1 MKKQNDM
8 EIYKKGDIFECQ
20 FTYSGDN
27 WEQWILLASDIHFD
41 SRVCDR
47 SLLSR
52 HFQQAK
58 DKDAPIFVFGDFF
71 DVMGTKKDPRSHMSD
86 IRPEYTTK
94 KGYLNL
100 VSNDAIDFCKKYPI
114 EFISE
119 GNHEQN
125 IAKRHEIDIIEN
137 LCKGIDAKQGDYA
150 GYLRFSFY
158 NQTGGGK
165 RKLDM
170 YYNHGAG
177 GNSPVTKGTIQTN
190 RRGVAFDADIFV
202 SGHNH
207 NRWSMELM
215 RQRVDKMGNIKTTAQ
230 NHINLGTYKGQ
241 DDWEKQMG
249 FPSPNKGGVWLRFY
263 KFGDDEQIRTQ
274 VINA

>member
-1 MKKQNDM
+1 MN
-8 EIYKKGDIFECQ
+8 IYKKGDIFECQ
-20 FTYSGDN
+20 FTYSGEN
-27 WEQWILLASDIHFD
+27 WEQWVLLSSDIHFD

-47 SLLSR
+47 KLLTK
-52 HFQQAK
+52 HFTQAK
-58 DKDAPIFVFGDFF
+58 EKDAPIFVFGDFF
-71 DVMGTKKDPRSHMSD
+71 DAMGTKKDPRSQMSH

-94 KGYLNL
+94 EGYLNL
-100 VSNDAIDFCKKYPI
+100 ISNDAIDFCKDYPVA
-114 EFISE
+114 FVSE

-125 IAKRHEIDIIEN
+125 ITKRHEIDIIEL
-137 LCKGIDAKQGDYA
+137 LCRGIDAKQGGWA
-150 GYLRFSFY
+150 GYLRLAFTDANGSAR
-158 NQTGGGK
+158 
-165 RKLDM
+165 RKFDL
-170 YYNHGAG
+170 YYNHGGG

-207 NRWSMELM
+207 NRWVMELM
-215 RQRVDKMGNIKTTAQ
+215 RQRVDKMGNVKSRPQ

-241 DDWEKQMG
+241 DDWERQMG

-263 KFGDDEQIRTQ
+263 RTTHPADIKVQ